1 MDETLPKQAILIV
14 NGGSRRGAE
23 LFAEARD
30 KLKAAGVELLD
41 SKKCK
46 TAKSMETA
54 VKSALKKAPMVI
66 IGGGDGSLSSVVDFF
81 IGTKVV
87 FAFLPL
93 GTANSFARTI
103 GMPLDLDGA
112 IEVIVTGEPRK
123 IDVGCI
129 NGDYFLNAAAMGL
142 APKVAD
148 TVPHGLKRRLG
159 RLGYLVWASW
169 SAANFRAFRVKIE
182 DGKRTVRMWAT
193 EVRIAN
199 GRYHGGIELIENADV
214 KSGEIVIQVVDR
226 PKRPE
231 ARLELFRVGDQAQGA
246 APDGAGVRRAE
257 VHAQHQAAD
266 AGIDRREV
274 ARETPLEISAVPDAV
289 TIAVPQELAAEG
301 IPADESQ
308 QWKPISRRSQ
318 STASSRHSLHPVD
331 DKEADH
337 ADGQSND
344 SQMADFGRM
353 AAQQQITGSPRTARR
368 GAKARCRPVNWL
380 HAVERCEQ
388 RRPNQRDGRQ
398 AWISARRNQA
408 SLTITPSS
416 GS

>member
-23 LFAEARD
+23 LFTEARD
-30 KLKAAGVELLD
+30 KLKVAGVELLD
-41 SKKCK
+41 AKKCK

-214 KSGEIVIQVVDR
+214 KSGEIVIQVVTGRSVLKLGWSYFASATKLKARHQTVREFVAQKFKLSTR
-226 PKRPE
+226 PRM
-231 ARLELFRVGDQAQGA
+231 RVSI
-246 APDGAGVRRAE
+246 DG
-257 VHAQHQAAD
+257 
-266 AGIDRREV
+266 EV
-274 ARETPLEISAVPDAV
+274 ARETPLEISAVPNAV
-289 TIAVPQELAAEG
+289 TIAVP
-301 IPADESQ
+301 
-308 QWKPISRRSQ
+308 R
-318 STASSRHSLHPVD
+318 
-331 DKEADH
+331 
-337 ADGQSND
+337 
-344 SQMADFGRM
+344 
-353 AAQQQITGSPRTARR
+353 GS
-368 GAKARCRPVNWL
+368 
-380 HAVERCEQ
+380 
-388 RRPNQRDGRQ
+388 
-398 AWISARRNQA
+398 
-408 SLTITPSS
+408 
-416 GS
+416 